1 MTLHPIDTAILVI
14 YVLFAISVGLVLRRR
29 ASANTEQYFLS
40 GRQLPWWIAGTS
52 MVATSFAIDT
62 PLLVSGWV
70 RSDGIYQNWLW
81 WCYAISNLL
90 LVFFFARWWRRA
102 NVTTKAELTELRY
115 GGEAATLLRGTLGA
129 LHAVVVNPIT
139 LCWVLLA
146 CTKVLEA
153 LFEFDNKLVAI
164 TIACGIAM
172 TYSLLAGFWG
182 VVMTDLPQFVI
193 SVIGAVSLAV
203 IAWDRM
209 GGYAGLDAAMLDGT
223 IPETVT
229 HFWPTVENASF
240 FSGEFWTVG
249 VTTVIIALTVNWW
262 AVESV
267 DGSGTAVQRISASRD
282 ERQGTLAV
290 LWYAIAHYSLRPWP
304 WVVVALAS
312 LVLLPVLEVHAPSAG
327 TIREITLDDNER
339 PVSISIEKENGESER
354 VSLDHP
360 ESSKGWKVTQLGP
373 RIKAEQKVEAGQLL
387 AQSDPELA
395 YPKMMQ
401 LLPAGLLG
409 LVIASL
415 LAAFMS
421 TIDTHV
427 NLAASF
433 FVNDIYRRFLHPDG
447 SDRHFVIVSRIASMG
462 VILLSGGLALLAESI
477 RDLFL
482 LFIALLSG
490 LGPVY
495 LLRWFWWRVTA
506 ITEIVGMVTSVTITA
521 VLFIDEKFIH
531 SVWELGPLS
540 PDGALSAGGR
550 LILVVS
556 GSMTCSLISLF
567 FTRPDPAQLV
577 AFYRTIRPIGAWGPV
592 RKLAPDVVPTEFGSA
607 IVGFVGGLGLIFGFL
622 FATGY
627 AVLGNTT
634 GFGVGAG
641 IGVVGALLVAH
652 SLRSVPASSE
662 SSPS

>member
-1 MTLHPIDTAILVI
+1 MPLELVDQAIIVI

-102 NVTTKAELTELRY
+102 KVTTKAELTELRY
-115 GGEAATLLRGTLGA
+115 GGDAAKLLRGTLGA
-129 LHAVVVNPIT
+129 LHALVVNPLT

-146 CTKVLEA
+146 FTKVLKA
-153 LFEFDNKLVAI
+153 LFDFDDKFVAI

-182 VVMTDLPQFVI
+182 VVMTDLPQFII
-193 SVIGAVSLAV
+193 SVIGAVALAV
-203 IAWDRM
+203 IAWDQM
-209 GGYAGLDAAMLDGT
+209 GGYAGLDAAMLAGT
-223 IPETVT
+223 IPETAT
-229 HFWPTVENASF
+229 RFWPTVENASF
-240 FSGEFWTVG
+240 FSTEFWTVG
-249 VTTVIIALTVNWW
+249 VTTVIIAVTVNWW

-290 LWYAIAHYSLRPWP
+290 LWYSIAHYSLRPWP

-312 LVLLPVLEVHAPSAG
+312 LVLLPVLEIQSPASG
-327 TIREITLDDNER
+327 TIREIER
-339 PVSISIEKENGESER
+339 DKNKRPISLLLETESGEKER
-354 VSLDHP
+354 VSFDHP
-360 ESSKGWKVTQLGP
+360 EAKERWKIAQLGP
-373 RIKAEQKVEAGQLL
+373 RIEVDQRVQSGQLL
-387 AQSDPELA
+387 ARSDPELA
-395 YPKMMQ
+395 YPKMME

-433 FVNDIYRRFLHPDG
+433 FVNDIYRRFLQPDG

-462 VILLSGGLALLAESI
+462 VILLSGGLALYQDSI
-477 RDLFL
+477 KDLFL
-482 LFIALLSG
+482 VFIALLSG
-490 LGPVY
+490 LGPIY

-521 VLFIDEKFIH
+521 ALVIDQHFIH
-531 SVWELGPLS
+531 STWALGPLS
-540 PDGALSAGGR
+540 PDGSLSEGGR
-550 LILVVS
+550 LILVVM

-607 IVGFVGGLGLIFGFL
+607 IVGFIGGLGLIFGFL

-627 AVLGNTT
+627 AVLGDGT
-634 GFGVGAG
+634 GFGVGAA
-641 IGVVGALLVAH
+641 IGVGGALLVAY
-652 SLRSVPASSE
+652 SLRSVPAE
-662 SSPS
+662 SSAS